1 MRFPRQSV
9 DDMLL
14 LCRLVVLLET
24 RAIVSEIENLQKLR
38 VIETPPNPEV
48 WFVREWV
55 AIQWMM

>member
-48 WFVREWV
+48 WFVRGWV